1 MNKKVI
7 KIVIDDKNN
16 TKIEASK
23 MPVIDYLY
31 ALSQFVGSLKLCGVD
46 EHQINRSVEFG
57 LHKDKIK
64 ESIKDV

>member
-7 KIVIDDKNN
+7 KFIIDEDNIE
-16 TKIEASK
+16 IEASK

-31 ALSQFVGSLKLCGVD
+31 ALSEFVDSLKSDGVS
-46 EHQINRSVEFG
+46 EREINLAVKFG

-64 ESIKDV
+64 GSIKDA